1 MKASTPIGIVVCIVG
16 ILAGATIEGTPLGG
30 LLNVPAILIIF
41 GGIAGVSIATSGMEV
56 MKLMPTLYKK
66 AMTPE
71 FPDIPATVRQLV
83 GYAEKARKEGLLA
96 LEAQVKDIDDPF
108 LKRGL
113 QMGIDG
119 TDPEELRAVLEGEIS
134 AKKAED
140 KVAAKFFT
148 AMGGYAPTV
157 GIIGTVVGLIHVLEN
172 LSDPASLGPLIAG
185 AFVATLWGVLSA
197 NIFWLPMGAKITRI
211 SDLQAAQMEL
221 LVGSEQ
227 CRKALDDSFQRP
239 VLSSTKGSTGAPV
252 SVMGL
257 LLPLAVTEPV
267 VKSTPVN
274 SSLPSTKGVVV
285 PLFRISRLN

>member
-1 MKASTPIGIVVCIVG
+1 VDPASLIGIAAALGSLLVMMIMEGSSPMAIVLLPPL
-16 ILAGATIEGTPLGG
+16 IL
-30 LLNVPAILIIF
+30 VF
-41 GGIAGVSIATSGMEV
+41 GGTFGAAIAGSAMADVKKIGGWFKQALLPPQVPPISDRIQTLVS
-56 MKLMPTLYKK
+56 L
-66 AMTPE
+66 
-71 FPDIPATVRQLV
+71 
-83 GYAEKARKEGLLA
+83 AERARKEGLLA
-96 LEAQVKDIDDPF
+96 LEAQVKQIDDPF

-172 LSDPASLGPLIAG
+172 LSDPGSLGPLIAG

-211 SDLQAAQMEL
+211 SELQAAQMEL
-221 LVGSEQ
+221 LVEGITEIQAGTSPRAVRQKLTALVPPSEVA
-227 CRKALDDSFQRP
+227 REA
-239 VLSSTKGSTGAPV
+239 A
-252 SVMGL
+252 
-257 LLPLAVTEPV
+257 
-267 VKSTPVN
+267 
-274 SSLPSTKGVVV
+274 
-285 PLFRISRLN
+285 

>member
-1 MKASTPIGIVVCIVG
+1 MDPATLIGIVMAMGALLFMMIMEGSSPMAIVL
-16 ILAGATIEGTPLGG
+16 I
-30 LLNVPAILIIF
+30 PAMVLVF
-41 GGIAGVSIATSGMEV
+41 GGTFGAATAGSSMADVKKIGGWFKQA
-56 MKLMPTLYKK
+56 LMPAKVPPITDRIQTLV
-66 AMTPE
+66 T
-71 FPDIPATVRQLV
+71 L
-83 GYAEKARKEGLLA
+83 AEKARKEGLLA

-119 TDPEELRAVLEGEIS
+119 TDPEELRAVLEGEIA

-140 KVAAKFFT
+140 KVGAKFFT

-172 LSDPASLGPLIAG
+172 LDAPETLGPLIAG

-221 LVGSEQ
+221 LVEGITEIQAGTSPRAVRQKLTALVPPSEVA
-227 CRKALDDSFQRP
+227 REA
-239 VLSSTKGSTGAPV
+239 A
-252 SVMGL
+252 
-257 LLPLAVTEPV
+257 
-267 VKSTPVN
+267 
-274 SSLPSTKGVVV
+274 
-285 PLFRISRLN
+285 